1 MRALGIDIG
10 EDSIKIAEVVQNKKS
25 IFIKQVF
32 EKKLS
37 QQVTAHDREI
47 EAIEYIRE
55 ISQHLDFS
63 SARVIMALKQDKVTV
78 RKKLFPF
85 SDRLKILKSLS
96 FEMEEDIPF
105 DPDLC
110 LFDAKTI
117 MTEGLTAH
125 VLAVAAPKTHI
136 EKSLSLAKDFGIEP
150 YTLTVDGIAF
160 SNLLENWDEPPPQ
173 YPTAQ
178 APLSFNPDEETP
190 QDEDEV
196 TTGGSKVGSPIQI
209 TLNIGHKKT
218 LLLAQIEGRLVF
230 VRSLMWGSDYVIQE
244 FVRKFQLPYLEAQ
257 RLLQTDAALLLSKS
271 NQDFET
277 ANMATTIE
285 KAMRDLVR
293 DLQMSF
299 LELQS
304 EFHGEIKNVYLTGG
318 FSLLP
323 NIGSFLTQ
331 HLEVACNPVSLLDQ
345 FIDPSV
351 IQTNN
356 ISLEAVKS
364 RFSTAVGI
372 AIEAFKKPKNP
383 ALQFM
388 KGEFIPENNRL
399 KQFWTDWGLMV
410 KTATAAVIVFFI
422 WGSFRESLTT
432 TLAEKGDEALKTQAK
447 SVARLPRKQA
457 NEKGVKKY
465 ISENK
470 KRSQEF
476 KLLGQVAS
484 MNSALDVLK
493 KISEVSPDKTQSKI
507 DITQLQIS
515 DDNVKIVGY
524 ANSPREVTLL
534 NQRLTSMA
542 LNKKVIE
549 ETPPLPSQPNRV
561 AFSLSLKTDRGLLK

>member
-25 IFIKQVF
+25 VYVTAVY

-47 EAIEYIRE
+47 EAIEYVRSIAPK
-55 ISQHLDFS
+55 LDFG
-63 SARVIMALKQDKVTV
+63 SARVVMALKQDKVTV
-78 RKKLFPF
+78 RKKQFPF

-117 MTEGLTAH
+117 LTEGLAAH

-136 EKSLSLAKDFGIEP
+136 EKSLSLAKDFGVEP

-160 SNLLENWDEPPPQ
+160 ANLLEAWDQAPPQ

-178 APLSFNPDEETP
+178 GPLSFNPDEDVPAVETT
-190 QDEDEV
+190 EDG
-196 TTGGSKVGSPIQI
+196 TKLGSPITV

-230 VRSLMWGSDYVIQE
+230 VRSLMWGSDYIIQE
-244 FVRKFQLPYLEAQ
+244 FVRKFQLPYLDAQ
-257 RLLQTDAALLLSKS
+257 RMLQNEAALLLSKS

-277 ANMATTIE
+277 ANTASTIE
-285 KAMRDLVR
+285 KSMRDLVR

-318 FSLLP
+318 LSLLP
-323 NIGSFLTQ
+323 NVGSFLTQ
-331 HLEVACNPVSLLDQ
+331 HLEVACNPVSVLDHL
-345 FIDPSV
+345 IDQGT

-356 ISLEAVKS
+356 IPIEAVKS
-364 RFSTAVGI
+364 RFATAVGI

-388 KGEFIPENNRL
+388 KGEFVAENNRL
-399 KQFWTDWGLMV
+399 KQFWTDWGLIV
-410 KTATAAVIVFFI
+410 KTAAAAVIVFFI
-422 WGSFRESLTT
+422 WGSFRESMTT
-432 TLAEKGDEALKTQAK
+432 TLAEKGDEALSTQAK
-447 SVARLPRKQA
+447 NVARLPRKQA

-470 KRSQEF
+470 KRAQEF
-476 KLLGQVAS
+476 KLLSQVAS

-493 KISEVSPDKTQSKI
+493 KISEVSPDKSQSKI

-534 NQRLTSMA
+534 NQRLSTMA
-542 LNKKVIE
+542 LNKKVTE
-549 ETPPLPSQPNRV
+549 ETPTLPSQPNRV

>member
-25 IFIKQVF
+25 VYVTAVY

-47 EAIEYIRE
+47 EAIEYVRSIAPK
-55 ISQHLDFS
+55 LDFG
-63 SARVIMALKQDKVTV
+63 SARVVMALKQDKVTV
-78 RKKLFPF
+78 RKKQFPF
-85 SDRLKILKSLS
+85 ADRLKILKSLS

-117 MTEGLTAH
+117 LTEGLSAH

-136 EKSLSLAKDFGIEP
+136 EKSLSLAKDFGVEP

-160 SNLLENWDEPPPQ
+160 SNLLEAWDQAPPQ

-178 APLSFNPDEETP
+178 GPLSFNPDEEVPDT
-190 QDEDEV
+190 EE
-196 TTGGSKVGSPIQI
+196 TEGGTKLGSPITV

-230 VRSLMWGSDYVIQE
+230 VRSLMWGSDYIIQE
-244 FVRKFQLPYLEAQ
+244 FVRKFQLPYLDAQ
-257 RLLQTDAALLLSKS
+257 RMLQTEAALLLSKS

-277 ANMATTIE
+277 ANTASTIE
-285 KAMRDLVR
+285 KSMRDLVR

-318 FSLLP
+318 LSLLP
-323 NIGSFLTQ
+323 NVGSFLTQ
-331 HLEVACNPVSLLDQ
+331 HLEVACNPVSVLDHL
-345 FIDPSV
+345 IDQGS

-356 ISLEAVKS
+356 IPIEAVKS
-364 RFSTAVGI
+364 RFATAVGI

-388 KGEFIPENNRL
+388 KGEFVAENNRL
-399 KQFWTDWGLMV
+399 KQFWTDWGLAV
-410 KTATAAVIVFFI
+410 KTAAAAVIVFFI
-422 WGSFRESLTT
+422 WGSFRESMTT
-432 TLAEKGDEALKTQAK
+432 TLAEKGDEALSTQAK
-447 SVARLPRKQA
+447 NVARLPRKQA

-470 KRSQEF
+470 KRAQEF
-476 KLLGQVAS
+476 KLLSQVAS

-493 KISEVSPDKTQSKI
+493 KISEVSPDKSQSKI
-507 DITQLQIS
+507 DITQLEIS

-534 NQRLTSMA
+534 NQRLSTMA
-542 LNKKVIE
+542 LNKKVLE
-549 ETPPLPSQPNRV
+549 ETPTLPSQPNRV

>member
-25 IFIKQVF
+25 LSIHRVF

-37 QQVTAHDREI
+37 QQVAPHDREI
-47 EAIEYIRE
+47 EAIEYIRSVAQE
-55 ISQHLDFS
+55 LDFS
-63 SARVIMALKQDKVTV
+63 SARVVIALKQDKVTV

-85 SDRLKILKSLS
+85 ADRLKIAKSLS

-125 VLAVAAPKTHI
+125 VLAVAAPKSHI
-136 EKSLSLAKDFGIEP
+136 EKCLSLAKDFGIEP
-150 YTLTVDGIAF
+150 YTLTVDAIAF
-160 SNLLENWDEPPPQ
+160 SNLLETWDAAPPQ
-173 YPTAQ
+173 YPIAQ
-178 APLSFNPDEETP
+178 SPLSYNPEEENAQIQLNEEIDKP
-190 QDEDEV
+190 
-196 TTGGSKVGSPIQI
+196 GSPIQV
-209 TLNIGHKKT
+209 TLNIGHKRT
-218 LLLAQIEGRLVF
+218 MLLAQIEGRLVF
-230 VRSLMWGSDYVIQE
+230 VRSLMWGSDYIIQE
-244 FVRKFQLPYLEAQ
+244 FVRKFQLPYLDAQ
-257 RLLQTDAALLLSKS
+257 RMLQNDAALLLSKT

-277 ANMATTIE
+277 ANTATTIE
-285 KAMRDLVR
+285 KSMRDLVR

-318 FSLLP
+318 LSLLP
-323 NIGSFLTQ
+323 NVGSFLTQ
-331 HLEVACNPVSLLDQ
+331 HLEVPCNPVSVLDQ
-345 FIDPSV
+345 FIDPET

-356 ISLEAVKS
+356 IPLEVVKS
-364 RFSTAVGI
+364 RFATAVGI

-388 KGEFIPENNRL
+388 KGEFVAENNRL
-399 KQFWTDWGLMV
+399 KQFWSDWGLAV
-410 KTATAAVIVFFI
+410 KTAAAAVLVFFI
-422 WGSFRESLTT
+422 WGSFRESMTT
-432 TLAEKGDEALKTQAK
+432 TLAERGDEALSTQAK
-447 SVARLPRKQA
+447 NVARLPRKQA

-465 ISENK
+465 ISDNK

-476 KLLGQVAS
+476 KLLSQVAG

-493 KISEVSPDKTQSKI
+493 KISEISPDKSQSKI

-534 NQRLTSMA
+534 NQRLTTMA
-542 LNKKVIE
+542 LNKKVTE
-549 ETPPLPSQPNRV
+549 ETPALPSQPNRV

>member
-25 IFIKQVF
+25 VYVTAVF

-47 EAIEYIRE
+47 EAIEYVR
-55 ISQHLDFS
+55 SLAPKLDFG
-63 SARVIMALKQDKVTV
+63 SARVVMALKQDKVTV
-78 RKKLFPF
+78 RKKQFPF
-85 SDRLKILKSLS
+85 ADRLKILKSLS

-117 MTEGLTAH
+117 LTEGLAAH

-136 EKSLSLAKDFGIEP
+136 EKSLSLAKDFGVEP

-160 SNLLENWDEPPPQ
+160 SNLLEAWDQTPPQ

-178 APLSFNPDEETP
+178 SPLSFNPDEAVPAVEET
-190 QDEDEV
+190 E
-196 TTGGSKVGSPIQI
+196 GGTKLGSPITV

-230 VRSLMWGSDYVIQE
+230 VRSLMWGSDYIIQE
-244 FVRKFQLPYLEAQ
+244 FVRKFQLPYLDAQ
-257 RLLQTDAALLLSKS
+257 RMLQNEAALLLSKS

-277 ANMATTIE
+277 ANTASTIE
-285 KAMRDLVR
+285 KSMRDLVR

-318 FSLLP
+318 LSLLP

-331 HLEVACNPVSLLDQ
+331 HLEVACNPVSVLDHL
-345 FIDPSV
+345 IDQGS

-356 ISLEAVKS
+356 IPLEAVKS
-364 RFSTAVGI
+364 RFATAVGI

-388 KGEFIPENNRL
+388 KGEFVAENNRL

-410 KTATAAVIVFFI
+410 KTAAAAVIVFFI
-422 WGSFRESLTT
+422 WGSFRESMTT
-432 TLAEKGDEALKTQAK
+432 TLAEKGDEALSTQAK
-447 SVARLPRKQA
+447 NVARLPRKQA

-470 KRSQEF
+470 KRAQEF
-476 KLLGQVAS
+476 KLLSQVAS

-493 KISEVSPDKTQSKI
+493 KISEVSPDKSQSKI

-534 NQRLTSMA
+534 NQRLSTMA
-542 LNKKVIE
+542 LNKKVLE
-549 ETPPLPSQPNRV
+549 ETPTLPSQPNRV

>member
-1 MRALGIDIG
+1 MRALGIDLG

-25 IFIKQVF
+25 IYLQQIF

-47 EAIEYIRE
+47 EAIEYIRS
-55 ISQHLDFS
+55 IAQQLDFS
-63 SARVIMALKQDKVTV
+63 SARVVMAVKQDKVTV

-117 MTEGLTAH
+117 LTEGLTAY
-125 VLAVAAPKTHI
+125 VLAVAAPKSHI
-136 EKSLSLAKDFGIEP
+136 EKTLNLAKDFGVEP

-160 SNLLENWDEPPPQ
+160 SNLIENWDQTPPQ
-173 YPTAQ
+173 YPIAQ
-178 APLSFNPDEETP
+178 GPLSFNPDEDSPEA
-190 QDEDEV
+190 EV
-196 TTGGSKVGSPIQI
+196 TQGGTKLGSPISV

-230 VRSLMWGSDYVIQE
+230 VRSLMWGSDYIIQE

-257 RLLQTDAALLLSKS
+257 RMLQSDAALLLSKS

-277 ANMATTIE
+277 ANMASTIE
-285 KAMRDLVR
+285 KSMRDLVR

-304 EFHGEIKNVYLTGG
+304 EFHAEIKNVYLTGG
-318 FSLLP
+318 LSLLP
-323 NIGSFLTQ
+323 NMGAFLTQ
-331 HLEVACNPVSLLDQ
+331 HLEVACNPVSLLDHY
-345 FIDPSV
+345 IDPST

-356 ISLEAVKS
+356 ISLDAVKS
-364 RFSTAVGI
+364 RFATAVGI
-372 AIEAFKKPKNP
+372 ALEAFKKPRNP
-383 ALQFM
+383 ALQLM
-388 KGEFIPENNRL
+388 KDEFVTDNNRL
-399 KQFWTDWGLMV
+399 KQFWTNWGLIV
-410 KTATAAVIVFFI
+410 KTAAAAVLVFFV
-422 WGSFRESLTT
+422 WGSFRESMTT
-432 TLAEKGDEALKTQAK
+432 TLAEKGDEALSTQAK
-447 SVARLPRKQA
+447 NVARLPRKQA

-470 KRSQEF
+470 KRAQEF

-493 KISEVSPDKTQSKI
+493 KISEVSPDKSQSKI

-542 LNKKVIE
+542 LNKRVLE
-549 ETPPLPSQPNRV
+549 ETPTLPSQPNRV

>member
-25 IFIKQVF
+25 VYVTAVY

-47 EAIEYIRE
+47 EAIEYIRS
-55 ISQHLDFS
+55 IAPKLDFS
-63 SARVIMALKQDKVTV
+63 SARVVMALKQDKVTV
-78 RKKLFPF
+78 RKKQFPF
-85 SDRLKILKSLS
+85 ADRLKILKSLS

-117 MTEGLTAH
+117 LTEGLAAH

-136 EKSLSLAKDFGIEP
+136 EKSLSLAKDFGVEP

-160 SNLLENWDEPPPQ
+160 SNLLEAWDQAPPQ

-178 APLSFNPDEETP
+178 GPLSFNPDEDAPAVEET
-190 QDEDEV
+190 D
-196 TTGGSKVGSPIQI
+196 GGTKLGSPITV

-230 VRSLMWGSDYVIQE
+230 VRSLMWGSDYIIQE
-244 FVRKFQLPYLEAQ
+244 FVRKFQLPYLDAQ
-257 RLLQTDAALLLSKS
+257 RMLQNEAALLLSKS

-277 ANMATTIE
+277 ANTASTIE
-285 KAMRDLVR
+285 KSMRDLVR

-304 EFHGEIKNVYLTGG
+304 EFHGDIKNVYLTGG
-318 FSLLP
+318 LSLLP
-323 NIGSFLTQ
+323 NVGSFLTQ
-331 HLEVACNPVSLLDQ
+331 HLEVACNPVSVLDHL
-345 FIDPSV
+345 IDQSS

-356 ISLEAVKS
+356 IPLEAVKS
-364 RFSTAVGI
+364 RFATAVGI

-388 KGEFIPENNRL
+388 KGEFVAENNRL
-399 KQFWTDWGLMV
+399 KQFWTDWGLIV
-410 KTATAAVIVFFI
+410 KTAAAAVIVFFI
-422 WGSFRESLTT
+422 WGSFRESMTT
-432 TLAEKGDEALKTQAK
+432 TLAEKGDEALSTQAK
-447 SVARLPRKQA
+447 NVARLPRKQA

-476 KLLGQVAS
+476 KLLSQVAS

-493 KISEVSPDKTQSKI
+493 KISEVSPDKSQSKI

-534 NQRLTSMA
+534 NQRLSTMA
-542 LNKKVIE
+542 LNKKVLE
-549 ETPPLPSQPNRV
+549 ETPTLPSQPNRV

>member
-25 IFIKQVF
+25 IYLASVF

-47 EAIEYIRE
+47 EAIEYVRSIA
-55 ISQHLDFS
+55 QQLDFN
-63 SARVIMALKQDKVTV
+63 SARVVMALKQDKVTI
-78 RKKLFPF
+78 RKKQFPF
-85 SDRLKILKSLS
+85 ADRLKILKSLS

-117 MTEGLTAH
+117 LNEGLSAH
-125 VLAVAAPKTHI
+125 VLAVAAPKSHI

-150 YTLTVDGIAF
+150 FTLTVDGIAF
-160 SNLLENWDEPPPQ
+160 SNLLEVWDQAPPQ

-178 APLSFNPDEETP
+178 GPLSFNPDEETP
-190 QDEDEV
+190 DADFTE
-196 TTGGSKVGSPIQI
+196 GGSNLGSPISV

-230 VRSLMWGSDYVIQE
+230 VRSLMWGSDYIIQE

-257 RLLQTDAALLLSKS
+257 RLLQNEAALLLSKT

-277 ANMATTIE
+277 ANTASTIE
-285 KAMRDLVR
+285 KTMRDLVR

-318 FSLLP
+318 LSLLP
-323 NIGSFLTQ
+323 NIGAFLTQ
-331 HLEVACNPVSLLDQ
+331 HLEVACNPISLLDHY
-345 FIDPSV
+345 IDPNT

-356 ISLEAVKS
+356 IPLDAIKS
-364 RFSTAVGI
+364 RFATAVGI

-388 KGEFIPENNRL
+388 KGEFIAENNRL

-410 KTATAAVIVFFI
+410 KTAAAAVLVFFI
-422 WGSFRESLTT
+422 WGSFRESMTT
-432 TLAEKGDEALKTQAK
+432 TLAEKGDEALSTQAK
-447 SVARLPRKQA
+447 NVARLPRKQA

-470 KRSQEF
+470 KRAQEF
-476 KLLGQVAS
+476 KLLSQVAS

-493 KISEVSPDKTQSKI
+493 KISEVSPDKSQSKI
-507 DITQLQIS
+507 DITSLQIS

-534 NQRLTSMA
+534 NQRLSTMA
-542 LNKKVIE
+542 LNKKVLE
-549 ETPPLPSQPNRV
+549 ETPTLPSQPNRV

>member
-25 IFIKQVF
+25 VYITQVF

-37 QQVTAHDREI
+37 QQVSAHDREI
-47 EAIEYIRE
+47 EAIEYVR
-55 ISQHLDFS
+55 SLAPQLDFS
-63 SARVIMALKQDKVTV
+63 SARLVMALKQDKVTV
-78 RKKLFPF
+78 RKKQFPF
-85 SDRLKILKSLS
+85 ADRLKILKSLS

-117 MTEGLTAH
+117 LTEGLSAH
-125 VLAVAAPKTHI
+125 VLAVAAPKSHI

-160 SNLLENWDEPPPQ
+160 SNLLEVWDQAPPQ
-173 YPTAQ
+173 FPTAQ
-178 APLSFNPDEETP
+178 GPLSYNPDEEVP
-190 QDEDEV
+190 QAEETEAGV
-196 TTGGSKVGSPIQI
+196 TARGSAIQV

-218 LLLAQIEGRLVF
+218 LLCAQIEGRLVF
-230 VRSLMWGSDYVIQE
+230 VRSLMWGSDYIIQE

-257 RLLQTDAALLLSKS
+257 RMLQADAALLLSKA

-277 ANMATTIE
+277 ANMASTIE
-285 KAMRDLVR
+285 KSMRELVR

-304 EFHGEIKNVYLTGG
+304 EFHGEIQNVYLTGG
-318 FSLLP
+318 LSLLP
-323 NIGSFLTQ
+323 NIGAFLTQ
-331 HLEVACNPVSLLDQ
+331 HLEVACNPVSLIDQ
-345 FIDPSV
+345 FIDQSS

-356 ISLEAVKS
+356 IPLDAVKS
-364 RFSTAVGI
+364 RFATAVGI

-388 KGEFIPENNRL
+388 KGEFVSENNRL
-399 KQFWTDWGLMV
+399 KQFWTDWGLIV
-410 KTATAAVIVFFI
+410 KTAAAAVLVFFI
-422 WGSFRESLTT
+422 WGSFRESMTT
-432 TLAEKGDEALKTQAK
+432 TLAEKGDEALSTQAK
-447 SVARLPRKQA
+447 NVARLPRKQA

-470 KRSQEF
+470 KRAQEF
-476 KLLGQVAS
+476 KLLNQVAG

-493 KISEVSPDKTQSKI
+493 KISEVSPDKSQSKI

-534 NQRLTSMA
+534 NQRLSTMA
-542 LNKKVIE
+542 LNKKVTE
-549 ETPPLPSQPNRV
+549 ETPTLPSQPNRV

>member
-25 IFIKQVF
+25 VYVTAVY

-47 EAIEYIRE
+47 EAIEYVRSIAPK
-55 ISQHLDFS
+55 LDFG
-63 SARVIMALKQDKVTV
+63 SARVVMALKQDKVTV
-78 RKKLFPF
+78 RKKQFPF
-85 SDRLKILKSLS
+85 ADRLKILKSLS

-117 MTEGLTAH
+117 LTEGLSAH

-136 EKSLSLAKDFGIEP
+136 EKSLSLAKDFGVEP

-160 SNLLENWDEPPPQ
+160 SNLLEAWDQAPPQ

-178 APLSFNPDEETP
+178 GPLSFNPDEDVPDAEET
-190 QDEDEV
+190 E
-196 TTGGSKVGSPIQI
+196 GGTKLGSPITV

-230 VRSLMWGSDYVIQE
+230 VRSLMWGSDYIIQE
-244 FVRKFQLPYLEAQ
+244 FVRKFQLPYLDAQ
-257 RLLQTDAALLLSKS
+257 RMLQNEAALLLSKS

-277 ANMATTIE
+277 ANTASTIE
-285 KAMRDLVR
+285 KSMRDLVR

-318 FSLLP
+318 LSLLP
-323 NIGSFLTQ
+323 NVGSFLTQ
-331 HLEVACNPVSLLDQ
+331 HLEVACNPVSVLDHL
-345 FIDPSV
+345 IDQGS

-356 ISLEAVKS
+356 IPLEAVKS
-364 RFSTAVGI
+364 RFATAVGI

-388 KGEFIPENNRL
+388 KGEFVAENNRL
-399 KQFWTDWGLMV
+399 KQFWTDWGLAV
-410 KTATAAVIVFFI
+410 KTAAAAVIVFFI
-422 WGSFRESLTT
+422 WGSFRESMTT
-432 TLAEKGDEALKTQAK
+432 TLAEKGDEALSTQAK
-447 SVARLPRKQA
+447 NVARLPRKQA
-457 NEKGVKKY
+457 NEKGVKRY

-470 KRSQEF
+470 KRAQEF
-476 KLLGQVAS
+476 KLLSQVAS

-493 KISEVSPDKTQSKI
+493 KISEVSPDKSQSKI

-534 NQRLTSMA
+534 NQRLSTMA
-542 LNKKVIE
+542 LNKKVLE
-549 ETPPLPSQPNRV
+549 ETPTLPSQPNRV

>member
-25 IFIKQVF
+25 VYVTAVY

-47 EAIEYIRE
+47 EAIEYVRSIAPK
-55 ISQHLDFS
+55 LDFG
-63 SARVIMALKQDKVTV
+63 SARVVMALKQDKVTV
-78 RKKLFPF
+78 RKKQFPF
-85 SDRLKILKSLS
+85 ADRLKILKSLS

-117 MTEGLTAH
+117 LTEGLSAH

-136 EKSLSLAKDFGIEP
+136 EKSLSLAKDFGVEP

-160 SNLLENWDEPPPQ
+160 SNLLEAWDQAPPQ

-178 APLSFNPDEETP
+178 GPLSFNPDEDVPDVEET
-190 QDEDEV
+190 E
-196 TTGGSKVGSPIQI
+196 GGTKIGSPITV

-230 VRSLMWGSDYVIQE
+230 VRSLMWGSDYIIQE
-244 FVRKFQLPYLEAQ
+244 FVRKFQLPYLDAQ
-257 RLLQTDAALLLSKS
+257 RMLQNEAALLLSKS

-277 ANMATTIE
+277 ANTASTIE
-285 KAMRDLVR
+285 KSMRDLVR

-318 FSLLP
+318 LSLLP
-323 NIGSFLTQ
+323 NVGSFLTQ
-331 HLEVACNPVSLLDQ
+331 HLEVACNPVSVLDHL
-345 FIDPSV
+345 IDQGS

-356 ISLEAVKS
+356 IPIEAVKS
-364 RFSTAVGI
+364 RFATAVGI

-388 KGEFIPENNRL
+388 KGEFIAENNRL
-399 KQFWTDWGLMV
+399 KQFWTDWGLAV
-410 KTATAAVIVFFI
+410 KTAAAAVIVFFI
-422 WGSFRESLTT
+422 WGSFRESMTT
-432 TLAEKGDEALKTQAK
+432 TLAEKGDEALSTQAK
-447 SVARLPRKQA
+447 NVARLPRKQA

-470 KRSQEF
+470 KRAQEF
-476 KLLGQVAS
+476 KLLSQVAS

-493 KISEVSPDKTQSKI
+493 KISEVSPDKSQSKI

-534 NQRLTSMA
+534 NQRLSTMA
-542 LNKKVIE
+542 LNKKVLE
-549 ETPPLPSQPNRV
+549 ETPTLPSQPNRV